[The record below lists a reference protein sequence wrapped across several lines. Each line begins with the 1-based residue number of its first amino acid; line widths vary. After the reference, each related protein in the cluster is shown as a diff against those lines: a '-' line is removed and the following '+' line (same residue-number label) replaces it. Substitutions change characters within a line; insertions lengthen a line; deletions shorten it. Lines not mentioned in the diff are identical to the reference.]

1 MINPLSL
8 SKEERRKALLLAAYF
23 FLVIMAFWVQ
33 KPLRTS
39 KFIHFIGAKNIP
51 YAKLGT
57 AFLVLPVMLLYSA
70 LARRVARERIAV
82 GACAVFALCAL
93 AFWALFRG
101 TAPDWAH
108 YAFFFYVDIYITV
121 MLAVFWSFANDITP
135 PDQARRIYGV
145 VGTGG
150 IVGGAVGSAVT
161 GWLVGKL
168 GAPPLLMLC
177 VGLMAAMAALAWT
190 LGQDPAHPQAAR
202 QESTASFKEALQGA
216 ALTLG
221 SGYLL
226 CIAGMVTCY
235 EITSNIVDYQFSAAA
250 GAAFPAEGELG
261 AFLGKLST
269 ANISL
274 SVAVQLLFTSWVL
287 RRFGPRVGVLVLPAL
302 LLLGSA
308 AYLAVPLF
316 AVAAFMF
323 SSDGVFNYSVNQSS
337 KETLYTPTDEATK
350 YQAKAFIDMFVF
362 RGAKGVSALIILGF
376 NAVLIPAG
384 WPAERLS
391 FFALGFIGAWLLMA
405 RAAGRRFDNLIQSA
419 PCPAS
424 PASPTNAS
432 ASA

>member
-57 AFLVLPVMLLYSA
+57 AFLILPVMLVYSA
-70 LARRVARERIAV
+70 VVRRVRREHVAV
-82 GACAVFALCAL
+82 GACAAFALCAL
-93 AFWALFRG
+93 SFWALFRT

-135 PDQARRIYGV
+135 PEQARRIYGV
-145 VGTGG
+145 VGAGG
-150 IVGGAVGSAVT
+150 IIGGAAGSAVT
-161 GWLVGKL
+161 GWLVGRL
-168 GAPPLLMLC
+168 GTPPLLLLC
-177 VGLMAAMAALAWT
+177 VAIMAAMAALAWA
-190 LGQDPAHPQAAR
+190 LGRDPAHPQAAR
-202 QESTASFKEALQGA
+202 QETSATLKEALQGA
-216 ALTLG
+216 TLTLK

-226 CIAGMVTCY
+226 CIAGMITCY

-250 GAAFPAEGELG
+250 GAAFPLERELG

-274 SVAVQLLFTSWVL
+274 SVLVQLLFTSWVL
-287 RRFGPRVGVLVLPAL
+287 RRFGPRVGVLVLPL
-302 LLLGSA
+302 LLLAGSA
-308 AYLAVPLF
+308 AYLAAPLF
-316 AVAAFMF
+316 LTAAFMF

-362 RGAKGVSALIILGF
+362 RGAKGVSALIILAF
-376 NAVLIPAG
+376 NALLIPSG

-391 FFALGFIGAWLLMA
+391 LFSLFFIAAWVAMA
-405 RAAGRRFDNLIQSA
+405 RVAGRRFDNLIQSGA
-419 PCPAS
+419 CQVS
-424 PASPTNAS
+424 PASATNAS
-432 ASA
+432 SSA